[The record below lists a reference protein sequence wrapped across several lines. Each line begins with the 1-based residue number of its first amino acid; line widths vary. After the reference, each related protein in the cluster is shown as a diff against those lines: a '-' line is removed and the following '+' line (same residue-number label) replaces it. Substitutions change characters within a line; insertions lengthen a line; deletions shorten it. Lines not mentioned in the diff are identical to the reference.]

1 MSSRKYRG
9 AALSLPLLFSLLL
22 SLSCTHARKSAP
34 SRFPPPGLHV
44 VVDVQE
50 YRAQVAADPEMELV
64 DLQRVIPGLPLDIRY
79 ATKNNFTGEV
89 IYTEPK
95 AYLRK
100 PVAEALK
107 GVAESLAKKNLG
119 LKIYDAYRPYT
130 ATVRFYEVCRKEDRS
145 FVADPRDGSRHN
157 RGCAVDL
164 TLVDLGTGREIPMP
178 SDFDDFSAKAHP
190 LYQNLPPEVLDN
202 RAFLI
207 DLMARFGFRVFK
219 TEWWHYDFIGW
230 EKYPLMDLSFQQ
242 LK

>member
-34 SRFPPPGLHV
+34 SQFPPPGLHV

-100 PVAEALK
+100 PVAE
-107 GVAESLAKKNLG
+107 
-119 LKIYDAYRPYT
+119 
-130 ATVRFYEVCRKEDRS
+130 
-145 FVADPRDGSRHN
+145 
-157 RGCAVDL
+157 
-164 TLVDLGTGREIPMP
+164 
-178 SDFDDFSAKAHP
+178 
-190 LYQNLPPEVLDN
+190 
-202 RAFLI
+202 
-207 DLMARFGFRVFK
+207 
-219 TEWWHYDFIGW
+219 
-230 EKYPLMDLSFQQ
+230 
-242 LK
+242 